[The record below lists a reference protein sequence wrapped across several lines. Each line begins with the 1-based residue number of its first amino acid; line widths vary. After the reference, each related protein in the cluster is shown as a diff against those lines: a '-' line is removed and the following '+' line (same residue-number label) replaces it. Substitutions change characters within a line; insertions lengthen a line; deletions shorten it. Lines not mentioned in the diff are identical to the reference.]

1 MSSFALLDTRGVL
14 ALHGE
19 DRVAFLQGITSND
32 IDHVAAN
39 RSVFSAF
46 LTAQGKFLHDFFVI
60 ALGESLL
67 LDCDADRRE
76 DLFRRLRIYRLRSK
90 VEIAD
95 ATAQYA
101 VAVAFGE
108 GAAQAVGLSSNAVPG
123 EAVPFAGGIA
133 YRDPRLPALG
143 IRVVAPHE
151 GLAETL
157 RDSGL
162 AAANA
167 AAYDSHRLA
176 LGVPE
181 GGRDLLVEKS
191 TLLESNYDALN
202 AISWDKGCY
211 LGQELTARMKY
222 RGLVKKRLMPVAVD
236 GPLPPAGTPITL
248 DGRVVGEMRSG
259 RDGLAIALLRQDAVA
274 RAGEPG
280 AAALMA
286 DDTTIIVRDT
296 AWMPVALPSTG

>member
-1 MSSFALLDTRGVL
+1 VLVLD
-14 ALHGE
+14 GE

-32 IDHVAAN
+32 IDQVAAN
-39 RSVFSAF
+39 RAVFSAF

-60 ALGESLL
+60 ALGDSLL
-67 LDCDADRRE
+67 LDCDADRRD

-108 GAAQAVGLSSNAVPG
+108 GAAQAVGLSSNASPG

-157 RDSGL
+157 RDAGL
-162 AAANA
+162 ADADA

-191 TLLESNYDALN
+191 TLLESNYDTLN

-222 RGLVKKRLMPVAVD
+222 RGLVKKRLMPVTVD
-236 GPLPPAGTPITL
+236 GTLPAAGTPITF
-248 DGRVVGEMRSG
+248 DGRDVGEMRSG
-259 RDGLAIALLRQDAVA
+259 RDGLAIALLRLDAVA
-274 RAGEPG
+274 KAAEQG
-280 AAALMA
+280 ASALTA
-286 DDTTIIVRDT
+286 EGATITVRDA
-296 AWMPVALPSTG
+296 AWMRATLPSES